1 MTPDGTVHIELYHR
15 AGQASGARIA
25 STRPD
30 IAPLVLLGKTP
41 EQILDIVP
49 LLFTL
54 CGNAQACVALLTCR
68 AALGMTAEPE
78 SDAARDLLVQLETLR
93 EHAWRILL
101 DWPGLIGLPP
111 DKKALA
117 ALLKFDALFKR
128 HLFRHGEA
136 YKLDSCLD
144 IDAVQLTQLTAE
156 LEALIDAAIFNG
168 RLADFRTLACE
179 TQLCDWLSQNEALP
193 ACLLNDLYN
202 RNWTAI
208 GQNEVDCLPELEAD
222 ALNRQ
227 MQQEDLAAFCRA
239 PHWQGRCFETTPL
252 TRQRSHPLIAGLQH
266 HYGNGLMVRFVAR
279 LLEVAAIPL
288 RLSRGIEQ
296 KPAPAIV
303 SSTGGIGL
311 AQLQAARGLLIHRL
325 ELRHGRVY
333 DYRIA
338 APTEWNF
345 HPEGVVAQGLK
356 HLKAEGPNDLRRQAE
371 LLINSVDPC
380 VLYNLKLTDSDN
392 KAEAH
397 A

>member
-1 MTPDGTVHIELYHR
+1 
-15 AGQASGARIA
+15 
-25 STRPD
+25 
-30 IAPLVLLGKTP
+30 
-41 EQILDIVP
+41 
-49 LLFTL
+49 
-54 CGNAQACVALLTCR
+54 
-68 AALGMTAEPE
+68 
-78 SDAARDLLVQLETLR
+78 VQLETLR

-101 DWPGLIGLPP
+101 DWPDLIGLAP

-168 RLADFRTLACE
+168 RLAGFRTLASE
-179 TQLCDWLSQNEALP
+179 TQLRDWLRQNEALP
-193 ACLLNDLYN
+193 ASLLSDLYS

-208 GQNEVDCLPELEAD
+208 GQNDVDCLPELEAD

-227 MQQEDLAAFCRA
+227 MQQTGLAAFCRA
-239 PHWQGRCFETTPL
+239 PNWQGRCFETTPL
-252 TRQRSHPLIAGLQH
+252 ARQQSHPLIAGLQH
-266 HYGNGLMVRFVAR
+266 RYGNGLMVRFLAR

-288 RLSRGIEQ
+288 RLSRLTER
-296 KPAPAIV
+296 KPDPAIV

-333 DYRIA
+333 DYRIV

-371 LLINSVDPC
+371 LLINAVDPC
-380 VLYNLKLTDSDN
+380 VLYNLKLTDS
-392 KAEAH
+392 H